1 MKSSRLIN
9 ANHANHVIG
18 KLSADRLSALSLT
31 FSTPKHCVTFH
42 SICAGVISKC
52 EHTHTASYVE
62 ISSTF
67 YNFRYPHCRTEP
79 CHHAH
84 YNVINLSKS
93 RILKIVVVG
102 LVRLWKIYGLQMCL
116 AYQRAPDS
124 TQSSPSSCRKSLYC
138 VVLRCKGEKVYV
150 TSSREGE
157 HRLQRQLIS
166 TRVRSYSYTQKLL
179 SFSTAFP
186 FTECASEREK
196 KSINQTPTLDSEKKT
211 VPHRVN
217 LLCASSNAIAELSRA
232 RRRFNCLRR
241 DEILKDISLL
251 QKISDLASQLI
262 CSHFFFDVDDQTHS
276 LWRDTNTIFLLDQK
290 VKKRESKLTRK
301 QMTIRHLSSSIIMWV
316 GFIVTVVFVADIP
329 CVCRKKTDAH
339 KIYLLK
345 WKIIYWTTLY
355 VELATYMRLFEQFIC
370 TLISS
375 LNVWDKEWRKQK
387 WVAEDKF
394 QMKCVSQDLFD
405 VSHGECV
412 RSSPTF
418 NHSVDICWKSHI
430 YLNQLKFNEISST
443 RLVRSFRR
451 TNPIVVVELLLKL
464 VAGCHTT
471 KLRSQFNSRW

>member
-1 MKSSRLIN
+1 MRIMQ
-9 ANHANHVIG
+9 IT
-18 KLSADRLSALSLT
+18 SLENYPPIAYQPSH
-31 FSTPKHCVTFH
+31 FFTPKHCVTFH

-150 TSSREGE
+150 TSSKEGE

-196 KSINQTPTLDSEKKT
+196 KSINQPPTLDSEKKT

-232 RRRFNCLRR
+232 RRRFNCLRK

-290 VKKRESKLTRK
+290 VKKKRVETDSKTNDN
-301 QMTIRHLSSSIIMWV
+301 SSSIKQHHHV
-316 GFIVTVVFVADIP
+316 SRLHCYGGFRGWHSLCVPKKKRRAQNLFIKMENYLLNYTLRRVVDVYEA
-329 CVCRKKTDAH
+329 VWT
-339 KIYLLK
+339 IYL
-345 WKIIYWTTLY
+345 
-355 VELATYMRLFEQFIC
+355 
-370 TLISS
+370 
-375 LNVWDKEWRKQK
+375 
-387 WVAEDKF
+387 
-394 QMKCVSQDLFD
+394 
-405 VSHGECV
+405 H
-412 RSSPTF
+412 F
-418 NHSVDICWKSHI
+418 NFLTQC
-430 YLNQLKFNEISST
+430 
-443 RLVRSFRR
+443 
-451 TNPIVVVELLLKL
+451 
-464 VAGCHTT
+464 
-471 KLRSQFNSRW
+471 LR